1 MFPGSTA
8 RPYGPCPQDAGLSS
22 RRIKKTP
29 KEGHHSPRL
38 SAICFEGNLRKG
50 VKLGRLT
57 FSRRFSFFLQGIPY
71 QISDICLLILAIK
84 EYGLLMLMALR
95 ALHLKD
101 ISVSEIFAEAAT
113 QIGHSGY
120 QMGHP
125 GYGTRL
131 SYGTERIRIL
141 SSGTFWISGSDIS
154 KRTQWILFENGTTHS

>member
-1 MFPGSTA
+1 
-8 RPYGPCPQDAGLSS
+8 
-22 RRIKKTP
+22 
-29 KEGHHSPRL
+29 
-38 SAICFEGNLRKG
+38 
-50 VKLGRLT
+50 
-57 FSRRFSFFLQGIPY
+57 
-71 QISDICLLILAIK
+71 
-84 EYGLLMLMALR
+84 MLMALR

-131 SYGTERIRIL
+131 PYGTERIRIL

-154 KRTQWILFENGTTHS
+154 KGTQWILFENGTTHS